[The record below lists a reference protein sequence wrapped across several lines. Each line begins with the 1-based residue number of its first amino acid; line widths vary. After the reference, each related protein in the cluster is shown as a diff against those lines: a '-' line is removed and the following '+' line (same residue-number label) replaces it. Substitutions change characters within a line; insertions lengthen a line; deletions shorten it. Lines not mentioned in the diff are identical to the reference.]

1 MRGNSTSGARGLNPV
16 ALLNDIFT
24 AWRLLWSARVPFGLK
39 LLLPVLALVYW
50 FSPIDLLP
58 LNPIDDIALLIL
70 ALKLFI
76 QFAPG
81 EAVDE
86 VQGNGRRASY
96 SDGDDAIDT
105 TWRVIDDE

>member
-1 MRGNSTSGARGLNPV
+1 MRGNSTSGASGLNPA

-24 AWRLLWSARVPFGLK
+24 AWRLLWSARVPVGLK
-39 LLLPVLALVYW
+39 LLLPILALVYW
-50 FSPIDLLP
+50 FSPIDLMP

-76 QFAPG
+76 QFAPDD
-81 EAVDE
+81 AVD
-86 VQGNGRRASY
+86 QTRGNPGSH
-96 SDGDDAIDT
+96 SSGDDTIDT